1 MTGDNEDHG
10 GTVTKVARLAGR
22 LLCVAGL
29 AAWATWIAWHVGS
42 GLPGVMG
49 AVVLLLE
56 LLALSVAT
64 VITVAL
70 WSADPGGAPRG
81 SDFPTVMAAVL
92 GIADVEPDLR
102 HGGDD
107 TGEVALAKRGLQ
119 AFDPRL
125 GRVVLR
131 RSAAESAWNLVAVEG
146 VRRMAFVVALVAVLL
161 TGQVPIETPPW
172 EMIAVLVLASVSIAI
187 GHWMLSG
194 RRVLPGARLRWSMAS
209 VGAGVGD
216 GRSRTGLPIRWATTM
231 ATIVVLNLAVSL
243 RGLSD
248 RWTHGLGP
256 MPHDQRV
263 LVMSLSWWLVVVGFT
278 ALRTLER
285 PALGLYGATRRLEEA
300 STRRLALGAT
310 LAVAMV
316 GFVAG
321 ALP

>member
-1 MTGDNEDHG
+1 MKTL
-10 GTVTKVARLAGR
+10 ARSTGR
-22 LLCVAGL
+22 LLCAAGL
-29 AAWATWIAWHVGS
+29 ASWAAWLIWRLASGIPGPVG
-42 GLPGVMG
+42 
-49 AVVLLLE
+49 VVVFLLE
-56 LLALSVAT
+56 VLAVSVAA

-70 WSADPGGAPRG
+70 WSAQPGRPPRG
-81 SDFPTVMAAVL
+81 ADYPTVVSAVL
-92 GIADVEPDLR
+92 GVTAVEPDLR

-119 AFDPRL
+119 ALDPRL
-125 GRVVLR
+125 GRVVLL
-131 RSAAESAWNLVAVEG
+131 RSPAESAWNLVAIEG
-146 VRRMAFVVALVAVLL
+146 VRRMAFVVALVIVLL
-161 TGQVPIETPPW
+161 SGHGPIDTPPW
-172 EMIAVLVLASVSIAI
+172 EMVGALLAGLLSIAI
-187 GHWMLSG
+187 GHWLLSG
-194 RRVLPGARLRWSMAS
+194 GLIRPGARLRWSMAS
-209 VGAGVGD
+209 IGAGLGD

-263 LVMSLSWWLVVVGFT
+263 IVMMVSWWLVAVGFV

-285 PALGLYGATRRLEEA
+285 PSLGLYGATRRLEEL

-310 LAVAMV
+310 FAVAMV

-321 ALP
+321 ALPS